1 MALKTKIVCI
11 NLQKCT
17 DRKEKIENQLKDISI
32 PYEFFKAID
41 FKNIKLISNIEK
53 CEIINT
59 IDNKFE
65 IDIDY
70 KKSIQ
75 INDENTELKYDPD
88 EYLID
93 CVKHFGRVHFFK
105 FYGIPYAD
113 IVVTNHSDPNKKWF
127 SYKDISIFV
136 DISNFKK
143 ELSLPEMACTLSHY
157 HVLKQLINDNDYD
170 SYIILE
176 DDIILNETEDY
187 NLNKVLEHL
196 QFYRNYWDIAF
207 LNEAR
212 FCSPNSLYPITDYL
226 NYGIYSSFTGA
237 YSYMVT
243 KETAKKLIEAF
254 DKTINLTMD
263 DFLSRQ
269 QQLKMVRLKNPIF
282 EIDTELES
290 LIRNADGTFKL

>member
-1 MALKTKIVCI
+1 MDLKTKIVCI
-11 NLQKCT
+11 NLKDCT
-17 DRKEKIENQLKDISI
+17 DRKEKIENELKDINI
-32 PYEFFKAID
+32 PFEFFDAIHYKD
-41 FKNIKLISNIEK
+41 VKLISNVEK
-53 CEIINT
+53 CEIVNVVDSEFK
-59 IDNKFE
+59 IDV
-65 IDIDY
+65 DY

-75 INDENTELKYDPD
+75 IKGEITELKHDPH

-93 CVKHFGRVHFFK
+93 SVQHFGRIHFLK

-113 IVVTNHSDPNKKWF
+113 ITVTNHNESNKKWF
-127 SYKDISIFV
+127 SYKDVSMYV

-157 HVLKQLINDNDYD
+157 HVLKQLINDKEYD

-176 DDIILNETEDY
+176 DDIIVKQTEDY

-196 QFYRNYWDIAF
+196 QLYKNYWDIAF

-212 FCSPNSLYPITDYL
+212 FCSPNSLYPITEYL

-243 KETAKKLIEAF
+243 KETAKKLINIF
-254 DKTINLTMD
+254 NNTINLTMD

-282 EIDTELES
+282 EINAELQS
-290 LIRNADGTFKL
+290 LIRNLDGTSK